1 MSQNCGINWKDL
13 APRSTYLSMETA
25 EIFLPIFWT
34 AFAPLVVLVFA
45 IGVEWF
51 GDRMAGEPDEADRTL
66 AES

>member
-13 APRSTYLSMETA
+13 APRSTYFSVETA
-25 EIFLPIFWT
+25 EIFLPIIWA

-45 IGVEWF
+45 IEWF
-51 GDRMAGEPDEADRTL
+51 GDRMAGEPDEVDGTL